1 MGAAYHLQAK
11 TIGTSL
17 VFAVGNK
24 EVPSFRMIERHYFR
38 SQEIFDFFV
47 SEALVQYWMQGQA
60 AEIL

>member
-1 MGAAYHLQAK
+1 VLKVKENFGVYSIFFLADSDFEQAK

-38 SQEIFDFFV
+38 
-47 SEALVQYWMQGQA
+47 YR
-60 AEIL
+60 